1 MGLRTVP
8 AMPETPQEK
17 DERLIKE
24 WKNARGFDK
33 DRLLQELLKTF
44 AGPIGMAVNQYRAAP
59 LPFRTLELEAKH
71 QAVLALRDYK
81 PGMGA
86 KPSSFVQTRV
96 SQRLNRYVSE
106 HQNVARLPEAQVHRI
121 GSYTRAMD
129 ELGGRFGREPTTHEL
144 ADHMGIPVAH
154 VTRLRK
160 SLRADLLSSK
170 PGFDT
175 FEDHS
180 SDPDFNQA
188 MMAYYNLSNQEKLVF
203 DYLLGAHGQPRLQP
217 KQIAQKLNI
226 TPARVSKVKKNI
238 AKKLDPYLQR

>member
-8 AMPETPQEK
+8 GMPETPQDKE
-17 DERLIKE
+17 ERLIKE
-24 WKNARGFDK
+24 WKKARGFNK
-33 DRLLQELLKTF
+33 DQKLQELLKIF
-44 AGPIGMAVNQYRAAP
+44 GGSIGMAVNQYRAAP
-59 LPFRTLELEAKH
+59 LPFRTLELEAKR
-71 QAVLALRDYK
+71 QAVIALKAYK

-86 KPSSFVQTRV
+86 KPSSFIQTRV
-96 SQRLNRYVSE
+96 GQRLNRYVAE

-121 GSYTRAMD
+121 GSYNRAMD
-129 ELGGRFGREPTTHEL
+129 DLSGRFDREPTTHEL

-160 SLRADLLSSK
+160 SLRSDLLSSK
-170 PGFDT
+170 EGFDS

-180 SDPDFNQA
+180 HDPDFNQA

-203 DYLLGAHGQPRLQP
+203 DYLLGAHGQPRMQP